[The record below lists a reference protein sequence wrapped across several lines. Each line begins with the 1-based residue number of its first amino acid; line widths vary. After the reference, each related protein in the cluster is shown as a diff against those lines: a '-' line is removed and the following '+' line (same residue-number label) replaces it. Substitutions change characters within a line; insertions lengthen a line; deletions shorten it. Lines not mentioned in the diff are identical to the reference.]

1 MAIMRKTKS
10 VKTVLHL
17 FEAKNTAVSAVAL
30 IQELN
35 QSMNKTTVYRIL
47 DRLENDGLVHSF
59 IASDGLRW
67 YAKCNGCSS
76 EQHLDVHPHIQ
87 CKLCGKVECLDLDVA
102 IPKVKGYEIE
112 NVELFLIGTCSQ
124 CLN

>member
-1 MAIMRKTKS
+1 MRKTKS
-10 VKTVLHL
+10 VKSVLYL

-30 IQELN
+30 IEELN

-47 DRLENDGLVHSF
+47 DRLENDGLIHSF

-87 CKLCGKVECLDLDVA
+87 CKLCGKVECLDLDIS
-102 IPKVKGYEIE
+102 IPKVKGYKLE
-112 NVELFLIGTCSQ
+112 NAELFLIGTCSQ

>member
-1 MAIMRKTKS
+1 MAVIRKTKS
-10 VKTVLHL
+10 VKSVLHL
-17 FEAKNTAVSAVAL
+17 FEVKNTAVSAVAL
-30 IQELN
+30 VEELN

-59 IASDGLRW
+59 TASDGLRW

-87 CKLCGKVECLDLDVA
+87 CKLCGKVECLDLDIS
-102 IPKVKGYEIE
+102 IPKVKGYKIE
-112 NVELFLIGTCSQ
+112 NVELFLIGKCSD
-124 CLN
+124 CLI